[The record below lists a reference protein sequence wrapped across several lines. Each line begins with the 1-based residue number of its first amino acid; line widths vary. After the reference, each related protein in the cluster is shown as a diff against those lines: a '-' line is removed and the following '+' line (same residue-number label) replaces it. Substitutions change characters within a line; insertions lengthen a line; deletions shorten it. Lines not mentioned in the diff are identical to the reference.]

1 MQRIIYNSSDL
12 IGGEAIQK
20 EQWISSLS
28 SGYARLHADP
38 ALGRPFEGEL
48 RIVRSSDVSVGT
60 IQGAVKSIS
69 RTSKDI
75 AAQNTNNVV
84 LLLNAGQSQLR
95 VEQSGSSVD
104 LKPGASVLVEQ
115 SAPSIIRVDDGRCGL
130 IAVQTERER
139 VRQRCPGFEDRLM
152 TVVPGSMTINAL
164 VRAYVGVL
172 ADENEAESQLTMQFL
187 ADHIADLIAATASIG
202 APATAHDNA
211 GARGLRV
218 ARTQA
223 ILAKIRTGFTD
234 PEISAK
240 TVAASLGLS
249 VRYVHE
255 LLEDTGLRFAEH
267 VLELRLQLTRR
278 ILSNGGNDK
287 LLVSEVAYSCGFS
300 SLSYFNRAFRHRF
313 GCTPGSAR

>member
-1 MQRIIYNSSDL
+1 
-12 IGGEAIQK
+12 
-20 EQWISSLS
+20 
-28 SGYARLHADP
+28 
-38 ALGRPFEGEL
+38 
-48 RIVRSSDVSVGT
+48 
-60 IQGAVKSIS
+60 
-69 RTSKDI
+69 
-75 AAQNTNNVV
+75 
-84 LLLNAGQSQLR
+84 
-95 VEQSGSSVD
+95 
-104 LKPGASVLVEQ
+104 
-115 SAPSIIRVDDGRCGL
+115 
-130 IAVQTERER
+130 
-139 VRQRCPGFEDRLM
+139 M